1 MKISIK
7 TKCDQVKTFILNL
20 IKDYPPNS
28 RIMSEPELS
37 QQLGVS
43 RVTVA
48 KALSELVAE
57 GIVYREQGRGTFTA
71 SPSSIPKTNQIG
83 CLVSSYPYPIMGNPF
98 YSKIYNAIEEE
109 AREVGLDVILQ
120 SVHER
125 SGVDFIMPSLIDR
138 KQIDGI
144 LLVGEISK
152 DIVRKIDNLKLK
164 CVIIDNYYDDIA
176 LKYVKTENIEGAK
189 SAVDYLLKL
198 GHRKI
203 AFIGG
208 PLERNSFSDRY
219 VGYKNAL
226 KQAGVKRQ
234 KDFEIIGDVNCGY
247 NEALIVTKL
256 KEKPTAIFAAN
267 DAIALNVIKALKDE
281 NFAVPHD
288 ISVIGFDDIE
298 PSSETDPAL
307 TTLAVDKEKMGKIS
321 VDILK
326 NLINDDRDIESCEL
340 GVRLIERKSCKEV

>member
-1 MKISIK
+1 MRISIK
-7 TKCDQVKTFILNL
+7 TKCDQVKAFIFNL

-57 GIVYREQGRGTFTA
+57 GIVYREQGRGTFTT
-71 SPSSIPKTNQIG
+71 SPSSMPKTNQIG

-109 AREVGLDVILQ
+109 ARKLRLDVILQ

-125 SGVDFIMPSLIDR
+125 SGVDFVMPSLIDR
-138 KQIDGI
+138 KQVDGI
-144 LLVGEISK
+144 LLVGEISR
-152 DIVRKIDNLKLK
+152 DIAQKIDNLKLK
-164 CVIIDNYYDDIA
+164 CVIIDNYYDDIGV
-176 LKYVKTENIEGAK
+176 KYVKTKNIEGAK

-219 VGYKNAL
+219 AGYISAV
-226 KQAGVKRQ
+226 KQSGIKRQ
-234 KDFEIIGDVNCGY
+234 KYFEIIGDVNCGY
-247 NEALIVTKL
+247 NEALIITKL
-256 KEKPTAIFAAN
+256 KERPTAIFAAN
-267 DAIALNVIKALKDE
+267 DAIALNVMKALKDE
-281 NFAVPHD
+281 GFAVPDD
-288 ISVIGFDDIE
+288 ISVMGFDDIE
-298 PSSETDPAL
+298 PSSEAVPAL
-307 TTLAVDKEKMGKIS
+307 TTLAVDKEKMGKVS
-321 VDILK
+321 VDVLK
-326 NLINDDRDIESCEL
+326 GLINEDKDVKSHEL
-340 GVRLIERKSCKEV
+340 DVCLVERKSCGKI